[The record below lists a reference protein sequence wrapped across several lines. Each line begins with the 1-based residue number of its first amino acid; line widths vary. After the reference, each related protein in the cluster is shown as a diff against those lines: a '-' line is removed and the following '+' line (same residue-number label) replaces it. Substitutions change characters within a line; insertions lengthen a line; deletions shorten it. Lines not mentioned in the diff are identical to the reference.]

1 MESGPIIRALGE
13 QDLADASAIYGRCFG
28 DDWPE
33 SSLRGL
39 LRTPGTW
46 GLMAVDG
53 SPVGFVLARVVA
65 REGEILTI
73 GVDPAHQRRGVGR
86 HLMLAAIAL
95 ARPHADAFFL
105 EVGTDNPAALTL
117 YSALGFHQV
126 GLRKDYYRRPNNTR
140 VDAQI
145 LRLDMDELVEI

>member
-1 MESGPIIRALGE
+1 
-13 QDLADASAIYGRCFG
+13 
-28 DDWPE
+28 
-33 SSLRGL
+33 
-39 LRTPGTW
+39 
-46 GLMAVDG
+46 MAVDG